1 MRRLKTLRLIHRM
14 SSRRLA
20 VKSPAEPLTDSATKL
35 STWLEIPPRRLQAD
49 LAAACGV
56 SQQTISDYKRRAARP
71 DPGSEPAGLIEI
83 ATSGFVSATG
93 WLTRREARDRQRNQT
108 RAADFARGASPATE
122 EAVPEESAGDAS
134 QAQALPTADTATQNG
149 GVSRTS
155 RVSSAAAGAAGASSR
170 AGRAHARGETKGT
183 RGRPA
188 GATKAAG
195 GRALRGLT

>member
-1 MRRLKTLRLIHRM
+1 M

-83 ATSGFVSATG
+83 ATSGFVRATG
-93 WLTRREARDRQRNQT
+93 WLTPREAQRREQNQT
-108 RAADFARGASPATE
+108 RAADFARGASPAPE
-122 EAVPEESAGDAS
+122 EAVQIENASDAS
-134 QAQALPTADTATQNG
+134 QAQVLPTADTATQD
-149 GVSRTS
+149 VCASRTS
-155 RVSSAAAGAAGASSR
+155 RVSGGAAGAAGASSR
-170 AGRAHARGETKGT
+170 AGRAHARGEAKGP
-183 RGRPA
+183 RGRAA
-188 GATKAAG
+188 GTTKAAS